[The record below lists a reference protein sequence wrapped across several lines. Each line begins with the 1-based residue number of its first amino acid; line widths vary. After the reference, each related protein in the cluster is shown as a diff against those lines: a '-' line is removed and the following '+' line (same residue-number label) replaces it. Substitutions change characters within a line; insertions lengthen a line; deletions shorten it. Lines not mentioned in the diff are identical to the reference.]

1 MKKGIVVIILFI
13 ALIVGFV
20 GGYFSYPF
28 VQGFQEGYAEVIEQA
43 NQALVKANMKTFNIV
58 VECYKIDSG
67 FYPKNSD
74 ISWAREELPPNFKNP
89 YTKAKGEAYVSG
101 KPTKLG
107 VIGYESND
115 EGTEY
120 VIYGYGVD
128 WVLITPET
136 HGEFNKVPIN
146 VDWE

>member
-1 MKKGIVVIILFI
+1 MKKGIVVLIVLI

-20 GGYFSYPF
+20 GGYFSYPHIQG
-28 VQGFQEGYAEVIEQA
+28 VQKGYIEA
-43 NQALVKANMKTFNIV
+43 KQALLEENMMTFNIA
-58 VECYKIDSG
+58 VESFKIDNG

-89 YTKAKGEAYVSG
+89 YTGEENELYVSG

-107 VIGYESND
+107 VIGYESNN

-128 WVLITPET
+128 WALITPKT
-136 HGEFNKVPIN
+136 FGEFNKITIDI
-146 VDWE
+146 DWK